1 MLITLFCVK
10 RLHPT
15 QSYRTNP
22 LFPYRTPFLSLS
34 VAADVPLLIE
44 PELCLD
50 RLAQFH
56 RARIGIARQRIGRTL
71 RRGEG
76 RARLLTRAERI
87 FVRTQFDQRAPVGAG
102 RLAGNIVSA
111 AADPPLGHKGF
122 GRVGHAAPFNG
133 YAPQI
138 HNIVQ
143 HVDSNTAPSYP
154 RPNDGEPY
162 PPT

>member
-76 RARLLTRAERI
+76 RARLLTCAERI
-87 FVRTQFDQRAPVGAG
+87 FVRTQCDPRAPVGAG
-102 RLAGNIVSA
+102 RLAGNIGSDAPDPRLGWLGRAHVCTPVSNA
-111 AADPPLGHKGF
+111 HFLC
-122 GRVGHAAPFNG
+122 RLLRAPKSKRIITI
-133 YAPQI
+133 PTP
-138 HNIVQ
+138 
-143 HVDSNTAPSYP
+143 SRNTP
-154 RPNDGEPY
+154 
-162 PPT
+162 